1 MIEVVP
7 AGWKETGD
15 EEADIGG
22 DRLGGDHPI
31 PAGLEGR
38 VTEARKE
45 TAGLDW
51 INDAD
56 GWIDWT
62 RGVNHFACGEVNEF
76 VAKLNDTDELTEVGA
91 AIPIPIVF
99 RGGADSSSE

>member
-1 MIEVVP
+1 MIKVVP
-7 AGWKETGD
+7 AGWKETED
-15 EEADIGG
+15 EEAVLSG
-22 DRLGGDHPI
+22 DRLGGDHAM
-31 PAGLEGR
+31 PAGLEGT
-38 VTEARKE
+38 VKKE

-76 VAKLNDTDELTEVGA
+76 VAKLNDTDELTEVGV